1 MTVEARGEALHDR
14 GVITSPLG
22 WLLSHLPQVTHR
34 PDCGYTFWGPPS
46 VAALQYGRD
55 RLKVPT
61 DRMLG
66 PTQHRLTPLEAF
78 CDELL
83 AELLTVDGDD
93 DVAMV
98 AVRLPAAP

>member
-1 MTVEARGEALHDR
+1 
-14 GVITSPLG
+14 
-22 WLLSHLPQVTHR
+22 
-34 PDCGYTFWGPPS
+34 
-46 VAALQYGRD
+46 
-55 RLKVPT
+55 
-61 DRMLG
+61 MLG

-78 CDELL
+78 GDELL